1 MATYLEIKTQIAAL
15 QREADALKIK
25 ERKEVIA
32 RMKEAIAA
40 YEITAA
46 DLGLATLGR
55 GVANKGAVSR
65 KNSGRKARGRGAPFV
80 AYADSAGNTW
90 GGRGKRPN
98 WLREALRSGAK
109 LEDFAAKK

>member
-1 MATYLEIKTQIAAL
+1 MATYLEMKRQIDEL
-15 QREADALKIK
+15 QREADALKVK

-46 DLGLATLGR
+46 DLGLEPSR
-55 GVANKGAVSR
+55 GAAVKR
-65 KNSGRKARGRGAPFV
+65 AKARQGSSSKRRTKRESFV

-98 WLREALRSGAK
+98 WLREALRNGAR
-109 LEDFAAKK
+109 LEDFAAGKK